1 MSPINPFRL
10 EIPPRG
16 QIEEITANDRR
27 QFVAYHGDPERD
39 RALESVFWSLEAFA
53 EIPENREAICKA
65 LDRCA
70 PEFAILA
77 GHVAAI
83 NRLED
88 AVADR
93 DLDAREWKEADDLRK
108 QMANIWAHGR
118 AGQILIDSQKPFA
131 ATPKVPEGYIW
142 PKCEFCGCGIWPD
155 GTGHH
160 SAECVDQHAEHDA
173 SEVVG

>member
-1 MSPINPFRL
+1 MTPINPFRL

-16 QIEEITANDRR
+16 LIEEIAANDRR
-27 QFVAYHGDPERD
+27 QFIAYHGDPERD
-39 RALESVFWSLEAFA
+39 RALESVFRSLEAFA

-88 AVADR
+88 AVAYR
-93 DLDAREWKEADDLRK
+93 DLDDRELQAVGDLRK
-108 QMANIWAHGR
+108 QTANVWAHGR

-131 ATPKVPEGYIW
+131 
-142 PKCEFCGCGIWPD
+142 
-155 GTGHH
+155 
-160 SAECVDQHAEHDA
+160 DQHADCNA
-173 SEVVG
+173 SEVA

>member
-1 MSPINPFRL
+1 MRPINPFRL

-16 QIEEITANDRR
+16 MIEEIPHNDRR
-27 QFVAYHGDPERD
+27 QFIAYHGDPERD
-39 RALESVFWSLEAFA
+39 RALESVFRSLEEFA

-93 DLDAREWKEADDLRK
+93 DLDAREMDALQNLRT
-108 QMANIWAHGR
+108 QTANIWAHGR
-118 AGQILIDSQKPFA
+118 AGKILIDSQKLFA
-131 ATPKVPEGYIW
+131 
-142 PKCEFCGCGIWPD
+142 
-155 GTGHH
+155 
-160 SAECVDQHAEHDA
+160 DQHAVCDA
-173 SEVVG
+173 SEVGG